1 MKNVVLKNFTYLSLF
16 NIMMVGFPIF
26 IYPLVV
32 SRIGSEL
39 LGKVVFYQTFAFYI
53 TVVVN
58 FGFNI
63 TSTKKI
69 ANNEV
74 GKPNILFWDIFHF
87 KIATYLICVNI
98 LFLIFDYYQ
107 YDLKLVFFVLLIPLY
122 DVFVPQWYYHGRQ
135 TMGIITTLTAVNRVV
150 MLFLIY
156 FLVQK
161 EQDYILYAAIISVIP
176 LVFSIISFIV
186 LINGKEG
193 LNYVKPNLTRIR
205 REVSE
210 SQVIFYASLSSVI
223 KDRSNVILIGSYIG
237 YTEVAAYDLVLK
249 LINIISGF
257 FSNYTQ
263 AFFPHM
269 SQRMNVSEFKSSL
282 FRLSLIAL
290 IVTVFGYIVVFYSG
304 EIFGFLRLSQFDFA
318 FITSMKDIAFI
329 VLPIIFIRSTCY
341 MIGLGVLIT
350 SGLTKEYAKNL
361 WYSNLVYMLL
371 ISTLVIF
378 EMVNI
383 DNLSYVLVGTLIFE
397 LLYRIYICIK
407 HDKSHWIF

>member
-39 LGKVVFYQTFAFYI
+39 LGKVVFYQTIAFYI
-53 TVVVN
+53 TVIVN

-74 GKPNILFWDIFHF
+74 KNENVLFWDIFHF
-87 KIATYLICVNI
+87 KILAYLVCSITLYLI
-98 LFLIFDYYQ
+98 FYYFQ
-107 YDLKLVFFVLLIPLY
+107 FDLKLAFFVLLIPVY

-150 MLFLIY
+150 MLFLVY
-156 FLVQK
+156 FLVQE
-161 EQDYILYAAIISVIP
+161 EQDYILYTAIISVIP
-176 LVFSIISFIV
+176 LVFSIISFVI
-186 LINGKEG
+186 LINGKEM
-193 LNYVKPNLTRIR
+193 LRYVKPNFTRIR
-205 REVSE
+205 TEAAE
-210 SQVIFYASLSSVI
+210 SQIIFYASLSSVI
-223 KDRSNVILIGSYIG
+223 KDRSNVLLIGAYIG

-249 LINIISGF
+249 LINIITGF

-269 SQRMNVSEFKSSL
+269 ANKMNVAEFKSSL
-282 FRLSLIAL
+282 FKLSLISL
-290 IVTVFGYIVVFYSG
+290 IVTILGYVVVFYSK
-304 EIFGFLRLSQFDFA
+304 EIFGFLRLSQFDLA
-318 FITSMKDIAFI
+318 FISSMKSIAFI
-329 VLPIIFIRSTCY
+329 VLPIILIRSVCY

-350 SGLTKEYAKNL
+350 SGLTKEYSKNL
-361 WYSNLVYMLL
+361 WCSNLVYVVSA
-371 ISTLVIF
+371 STLLLLGI
-378 EMVNI
+378 VNATT
-383 DNLSYVLVGTLIFE
+383 LSSILVGTLMFE
-397 LLYRIYICIK
+397 LLYRLYSCK
-407 HDKSHWIF
+407 KYNKLHWLF

>member
-1 MKNVVLKNFTYLSLF
+1 MKNKVLKNFTYLSLF
-16 NIMMVGFPIF
+16 NIMMIGFPIF

-39 LGKVVFYQTFAFYI
+39 LGKVVFYQTIAFYI
-53 TVVVN
+53 TVIVN

-69 ANNEV
+69 ANNEIDEE
-74 GKPNILFWDIFHF
+74 NYLFWDIFHF
-87 KIATYLICVNI
+87 KIFTYLICVS
-98 LFLIFDYYQ
+98 FLYVIFYYFQ
-107 YDLKLVFFVLLIPLY
+107 YDLMLVFFVLLIPLY
-122 DVFVPQWYYHGRQ
+122 DVFVPQWFYHGRQ
-135 TMGIITTLTAVNRVV
+135 TMGIITILTAINRVV

-176 LVFSIISFIV
+176 LVFSVISFIM
-186 LINGKEG
+186 LIKEDGG
-193 LNYVKPNLTRIR
+193 LKYVKPNLSRIKN
-205 REVSE
+205 EVSE
-210 SQVIFYASLSSVI
+210 AQVIFYASLSSVI
-223 KDRSNVILIGSYIG
+223 KDRSNVILIGTYIG

-269 SQRMNVSEFKSSL
+269 SNKMNVPEFKTAL
-282 FRLSLIAL
+282 FRLSIISL
-290 IVTVFGYIVVFYSG
+290 IVTAIGYIVVFYAE
-304 EIFGFLRLSQFDFA
+304 EIFVFLRLSQFDLV
-318 FITSMKDIAFI
+318 FITSMKNIAFI

-361 WYSNLVYMLL
+361 WYSNFVYML
-371 ISTLVIF
+371 SVSALVIF
-378 EMVNI
+378 DVVNI
-383 DNLSYVLVGTLIFE
+383 DTLSYVLVATLIFE
-397 LLYRIYICIK
+397 LLFRLYICFK
-407 HDKSHWIF
+407 NDKLHWIF